1 MDIFDKY
8 DTLLRRRDGL
18 LHVGADPFAVRMDRI
33 LSATEAL
40 INGRKTILAGTN
52 NYLGLTFD
60 QACID
65 ASVAATQEQG
75 TGTTGSRIAN
85 GTYALHRKLEDEIA
99 SFLKKR
105 CALVF
110 STGYQANLGMLVGLA
125 GPKDVILM
133 DADSH
138 ASIYDGCRLSGA
150 TVVR

>member
-8 DTLLRRRDGL
+8 DPLLRRRDGL

-65 ASVAATQEQG
+65 ASVAATSG
-75 TGTTGSRIAN
+75 TCTKN
-85 GTYALHRKLEDEIA
+85 VA
-99 SFLKKR
+99 SF
-105 CALVF
+105 
-110 STGYQANLGMLVGLA
+110 GYL
-125 GPKDVILM
+125 
-133 DADSH
+133 
-138 ASIYDGCRLSGA
+138 LSLWAMPPPIGA
-150 TVVR
+150 PSPS